1 MKNIMIA
8 KETNILKKFKA
19 RKVLVIG
26 ELIIDAYLQGSCS
39 RIAPEA
45 SVPVI
50 DVQEKKCCLG
60 GAANVAA
67 NLAALGADVSFLS
80 ICGADEHAVT
90 ASDLLRTAGLRTDDV
105 IKSKERTTLYK
116 TRVSSDS
123 QLLVRFDEGSTEPI
137 SSDMEILIMEALEKL
152 YPEVDA
158 VFIADYGK
166 GMLTDALIGKMGKLN
181 VTSPKVIGLDT
192 KNYHRY
198 LNLRPAIVKPNYQE
212 ATALIGHKNPVR
224 IDLSAWNGLGEQLY
238 AKTAAEI
245 VLLTLDAQGVCAF
258 EKGEFRFHKSV
269 PQVQH
274 PKVSGAGDTFLATAL
289 MALAS
294 RADLETVVNL
304 AIVAAHHVVQ
314 QPQTSVCALNDLMA
328 NTSNVG
334 KSLDSAQAIK
344 VLRADLEKR
353 GKKIVFT
360 NGCFDI
366 LHSGHVSYL
375 RGAKAQGDVLI
386 VGLNN
391 DESIRRLK
399 GPERPINSLKDR
411 IEVLSELSCIDYI
424 IPFGKAG
431 DDTPIS
437 LVQQIRPQVFVKGGD
452 YRDKYLPEERALKK
466 IGCEIIFLPMV
477 ADRSTTNTISRIR
490 ESSFSAAPIP
500 VN

>member
-1 MKNIMIA
+1 MTGKA
-8 KETNILKKFKA
+8 TNILKRFKSK
-19 RKVLVIG
+19 KVLVIG
-26 ELIIDAYLQGSCS
+26 ELIVDVYVQGTCS

-50 DVQEKKCCLG
+50 DVQDKKYCLG

-80 ICGADEHAVT
+80 ACGNDDYAIT
-90 ASDLLRTAGLRTDDV
+90 AHNLLKTAGLKTDHIFKV
-105 IKSKERTTLYK
+105 SERTTLYK

-123 QLLVRFDEGSTEPI
+123 QLLVRFDEGSTHAI
-137 SSDMEILIMEALEKL
+137 STDIEQTMKTALEQL
-152 YPEVDA
+152 YREADA

-166 GMLTDALIGKMGKLN
+166 GILVDALIAKLEEL
-181 VTSPKVIGLDT
+181 SAEQPKVMALDT

-198 LNLRPAIVKPNYQE
+198 LKLKPTIVKPNCQE
-212 ATALIGHKNPVR
+212 ASVLIGQGENPR
-224 IDLSAWNGLGEQLY
+224 PDLPKWSQLGETLY
-238 AKTAAEI
+238 AKTAAQL

-258 EKGEFRFHKSV
+258 EKGTFKFHKAV
-269 PQVQH
+269 PQVQN

-289 MALAS
+289 MALAAN
-294 RADLETVVNL
+294 ADLETMVSL
-304 AIVAAHHVVQ
+304 AIAAAHQVVQ
-314 QPQTSVCALNDLMA
+314 QPQTSVCALSDLA
-328 NTSNVG
+328 NQTSEPG
-334 KSLDSAQAIK
+334 KCLESIQAIK
-344 VLRADLEKR
+344 ALRAELEKKGR
-353 GKKIVFT
+353 KIVFT

-411 IEVLSELSCIDYI
+411 IDVLSELSCIDYI

-437 LVQQIRPQVFVKGGD
+437 LVQQIRPHVFVKGGD
-452 YRDKYLPEERALKK
+452 YRDKYLPEERTLKK
-466 IGCEIIFLPMV
+466 LGCEIIFLPMV
-477 ADRSTTNTISRIR
+477 ADRSTTNMISKIR
-490 ESSFSAAPIP
+490 ENAVFAAPIA